1 MFKSLFTK
9 YISVFM
15 LILILSFLVLTSIL
29 STLVITYNTDVKMSS
44 VADAAYSVSFTL
56 RQGYLNSET
65 EDFTEYLYESKN
77 SVLPLVHALRINI
90 DDLLVFIIDSDGRI
104 IFTNGTDLSGKLADI
119 NAQYMPAEVIA
130 GLSETGNVTDK
141 ESLYGF
147 FAVAQCTYG
156 ISLEDRDGK
165 LLGAVVAS
173 TGSAGMSELLEAM
186 NKTVLMSTLWVM
198 LAALVAVYFI
208 TERMVA
214 PLRSMSRAAKSFA
227 AGKFDVRV
235 PVTGSDEISELAQAF
250 NNMAESLAATD
261 EMQRSFVA
269 NVSHDLRTP
278 MTTISGFIDGILS
291 GAIPEEKRDYY
302 LDVIASEVR
311 RLSRLVNALLDISRM
326 QAGERKFT
334 MTNLDICEMARQ
346 ILISFE
352 KRIEEKNLNVHFDCD
367 SDRMEVLAD
376 RDSIHQVLYNICDN
390 AVKFSCDGG
399 EYEISIHERDKKIAV
414 SVYNTGVG
422 IPEEDLPR
430 IFDRF
435 YKSDKSRGLDKTG
448 VGLGMH
454 ISRAIIE
461 AHGETIRVESEY
473 GKWCRFTFTLPKAA
487 PQKNLKK
494 QGSDPV

>member
-1 MFKSLFTK
+1 MFKSVFTK

-29 STLVITYNTDVKMSS
+29 STLVITYNTDVKMNS
-44 VADAAYSVSFTL
+44 VADAAYSVSFTM
-56 RQGYLNSET
+56 RQGYLDSPT
-65 EDFTEYLYESKN
+65 EDFTEYLYEAKDDI
-77 SVLPLVHALRINI
+77 LPLVRALRINI
-90 DDLLVFIIDSDGRI
+90 DDLLVFIIDADGRI
-104 IFTNGTDLSGKLADI
+104 IFTNGTDISEKLSVI
-119 NAQYMPAEVIA
+119 NAQYVPETVVSSLA
-130 GLSETGNVTDK
+130 ETGKVTDK
-141 ESLYGF
+141 ELLNGF
-147 FAVAQCTYG
+147 FAIQQCTYG
-156 ISLEDRDGK
+156 ISLEDQKGN
-165 LLGAVVAS
+165 LLGAVLAS

-291 GAIPEEKRDYY
+291 GAIPEDKRSYY

-311 RLSRLVNALLDISRM
+311 RLSRLVNALLDVSRM

-352 KRIEEKNLNVHFDCD
+352 KRIEEKNLNVRFECD
-367 SDRMEVLAD
+367 SDRMEVFAD
-376 RDSIHQVLYNICDN
+376 RDSVHQVLYNICDN
-390 AVKFSCDGG
+390 AAKFSAEGG
-399 EYEISIHERDKKIAV
+399 DYEIAIRERDKKITV

-422 IPEEDLPR
+422 IPEEDLPH

-461 AHGETIRVESEY
+461 AHGESIRVESEY
-473 GKWCRFTFTLPKAA
+473 GKWCRFTFTLPKASM
-487 PQKNLKK
+487 QKNQSK
-494 QGSDPV
+494 QGNDSV